1 MGGGLEIN
9 KAYKPLYLSKKRYF
23 FVTGGRGSLK
33 STSVHD
39 FISRLTFEKGH
50 GILFTRF
57 TMTSAEKSII
67 PEFLI
72 VAERNG
78 TLSSFDITATRITNK
93 HTGSFIMFSGIK
105 TSSGNQTANLKSI
118 AGITTWVIDEGE
130 DFTDEKIF
138 DDIDNSVRSIN
149 QQNRVIWIQNPS
161 TKEHF
166 IYKRWIDGCSKQI
179 DVEGFKVSVSDL
191 DDVEHI
197 HTTYHIAKKYLS
209 QSFIDKAEKIKATNE
224 KKYYHTYIG
233 GWLEKSEGAIYE
245 NWIEGEFDETLPF
258 CYGLDFGFNDP
269 NALVKVAVDINN
281 NKIYLD
287 EKYFSKGDG
296 LEQLSEALHNIC
308 GKDELI
314 VADNQAKT
322 LIYSLQEKGLNI
334 VSCRDKKV
342 NHRIKRIQGFQIVV
356 TKDSHNLKKALNNY
370 AWHDKRSET
379 PNHDWSD
386 LCDAFGYGAME
397 FIDSTTFFIS

>member
-1 MGGGLEIN
+1 MDKRVEIN
-9 KAYKPLYLSKKRYF
+9 ESYKPLYESSKRYYF
-23 FVTGGRGSLK
+23 ITGGRGSLK

-39 FISRLTFEKGH
+39 FICRLTYQEGH
-50 GILFTRF
+50 GVLFTRY

-78 TLSSFDITATRITNK
+78 TIKDFEVTATRITNK
-93 HTGSFIMFSGIK
+93 HTGSFIIFSGIK

-130 DFTDEKIF
+130 DFTDEKTF

-149 QQNRVIWIQNPS
+149 AQNRVIWIQNPT

-166 IYKRWIDGCSKQI
+166 IYKRWIEDNNKQI
-179 DVEGFKVSVSDL
+179 DVKGYKVSVSDL
-191 DDVEHI
+191 PEVEHI

-209 QSFIDKAEKIKATNE
+209 QSFIDKAEKLEQKDN

-233 GWLEKSEGAIYE
+233 GWLEKSEGVIYD
-245 NWIEGEFDETLPF
+245 NWIEGEFNDSLPY

-269 NALVKVAVDINN
+269 NALVKVAVDNN
-281 NKIYLD
+281 NLKIYLH
-287 EKYFSKGDG
+287 ECYFRSGDG
-296 LEQLSEALHNIC
+296 LEQLYEALLNIC
-308 GKDELI
+308 GVNDLI
-314 VADNQAKT
+314 VGDNQAKT
-322 LIYSLQEKGLNI
+322 LIYSLQAKGLNI
-334 VSCRDKKV
+334 VGCRDKKV
-342 NHRIKRIQGFQIVV
+342 NYRIKMIQGYEIIV
-356 TKDSHNLKKALNNY
+356 TKESHNLKKALNNY
-370 AWHDKRSET
+370 SWHDKRSET

-397 FIDSTTFFIS
+397 FLNNQEFFI

>member
-1 MGGGLEIN
+1 MDKRVEIN
-9 KAYKPLYLSKKRYF
+9 EAYKPLYKSSKRYYLI
-23 FVTGGRGSLK
+23 TGGRGSLK

-39 FISRLTFEKGH
+39 FICRLTYETGH
-50 GILFTRF
+50 GILFTRY

-78 TLSSFDITATRITNK
+78 TIKDFDVTATKITNK
-93 HTGSFIMFSGIK
+93 HTGSFIIFSGIK

-130 DFTDEKIF
+130 DFTDEKTF

-149 QQNRVIWIQNPS
+149 AQNRVIWIQNPS

-166 IYKRWIDGCSKQI
+166 IYKRWIEDSNKQI
-179 DVEGFKVSVSDL
+179 DVKGYKVSVSDL
-191 DDVEHI
+191 PEVEHI
-197 HTTYHIAKKYLS
+197 HTTYHIATKYLS
-209 QSFIDKAEKIKATNE
+209 QSFIDKAEKLKVSNE

-233 GWLEKSEGAIYE
+233 GWLEKSEGVIYD
-245 NWIEGEFDETLPF
+245 NWVEGEFDTSLPY

-269 NALVKVAVDINN
+269 NALVKVAVDNN
-281 NKIYLD
+281 NLKIYLQ
-287 EKYFSKGDG
+287 ECYFRSGDG
-296 LEQLSEALHNIC
+296 LEQLYEALLSIC
-308 GKDELI
+308 GENDLI
-314 VADNQAKT
+314 VGDNQAKT
-322 LIYSLQEKGLNI
+322 LIYSLQAKGLNI
-334 VSCRDKKV
+334 VGCRDKKV
-342 NHRIKRIQGFQIVV
+342 NYRIKMIQGYEIIV
-356 TKDSHNLKKALNNY
+356 TKESHNLKKALNNY
-370 AWHDKRSET
+370 SWHDKRSET

-397 FIDSTTFFIS
+397 FLNNQEFFI

>member
-1 MGGGLEIN
+1 MAEHNWEEYENLRVNYE
-9 KAYKPLYLSKKRYF
+9 LYLNTNPNERE
-23 FVTGGRGSLK
+23 SLPK
-33 STSVHD
+33 S
-39 FISRLTFEKGH
+39 
-50 GILFTRF
+50 
-57 TMTSAEKSII
+57 
-67 PEFLI
+67 
-72 VAERNG
+72 
-78 TLSSFDITATRITNK
+78 
-93 HTGSFIMFSGIK
+93 
-105 TSSGNQTANLKSI
+105 
-118 AGITTWVIDEGE
+118 VI
-130 DFTDEKIF
+130 
-138 DDIDNSVRSIN
+138 
-149 QQNRVIWIQNPS
+149 
-161 TKEHF
+161 
-166 IYKRWIDGCSKQI
+166 
-179 DVEGFKVSVSDL
+179 
-191 DDVEHI
+191 
-197 HTTYHIAKKYLS
+197 KKY
-209 QSFIDKAEKIKATNE
+209 KEY
-224 KKYYHTYIG
+224 KYDILG
-233 GWLEKSEGAIYE
+233 GFRNKSEGVIYE
-245 NWIEGEFDETLPF
+245 DWIEGDFDESLPF

-296 LEQLSEALHNIC
+296 LEQLYESLNNIC

-342 NHRIKRIQGFQIVV
+342 NHRIKRIQGFQLVV

-397 FIDSTTFFIS
+397 FIDASTFFIS

>member
-1 MGGGLEIN
+1 MGETVEIDEI
-9 KAYKPLYLSKKRYF
+9 YKPLYLSNKRYYLL
-23 FVTGGRGSLK
+23 TGGRGSLK

-39 FISRLTFEKGH
+39 FICRLTYERGQ

-72 VAERNG
+72 VAGRNG
-78 TLSSFDITATRITNK
+78 TLKNLNVTQTKITNK
-93 HTGSFIMFSGIK
+93 ITGSFIIFSGIH

-130 DFTDEKIF
+130 DFTDEKTF

-149 QQNRVIWIQNPS
+149 NQNRVIWIQNPS
-161 TKEHF
+161 TNEHF
-166 IYKRWIDGCSKQI
+166 IYKRWIECNSKQI
-179 DVEGFKVSVSDL
+179 DVEGFQVTVSNDE
-191 DDVEHI
+191 DVEHI
-197 HTTYHIAKKYLS
+197 HSTYHIAKKFLS
-209 QSFIDKAEKIKATNE
+209 DSFIEKAEKLKLSNP
-224 KKYYHTYIG
+224 KKYYHVYIG
-233 GWLEKSEGAIYE
+233 GWLEKSEGVIYE
-245 NWIEGEFDETLPF
+245 VWVEGEFNESLPF

-269 NALVKVAVDINN
+269 NALVKVAVDLDNQ
-281 NKIYLD
+281 KIYLE
-287 EKYFSKGDG
+287 EKYFHAGDG
-296 LEQLSEALHNIC
+296 LEQLFDALLKIC
-308 GKDELI
+308 GKEDMI
-314 VADNQAKT
+314 VGDNAAKT

-334 VSCRDKKV
+334 VSCKDKKV
-342 NHRIKRIQGFQIVV
+342 NHRIKKIQGFQLVV

-397 FIDSTTFFIS
+397 FIDASTFFIQ

>member
-1 MGGGLEIN
+1 MDERIEIN
-9 KAYKPLYLSKKRYF
+9 EAFKPLYNSNRRYF
-23 FVTGGRGSLK
+23 FITGGRGSLK

-39 FISRLTFEKGH
+39 FICRLTYEVGH
-50 GILFTRF
+50 GILFTRY

-78 TLSSFDITATRITNK
+78 TIKDFQITATKITNI
-93 HTGSFIMFSGIK
+93 HTGSFIIFSGIK

-149 QQNRVIWIQNPS
+149 AHNRVIWIQNPS
-161 TKEHF
+161 TNEHF
-166 IYKRWIDGCSKQI
+166 IYKRWIEESSRQI
-179 DVEGFKVSVSDL
+179 DVLGYKVSVSDL
-191 DDVEHI
+191 PEVEHI

-209 QSFIDKAEKIKATNE
+209 KSFIDKAEKLEKSNP
-224 KKYYHTYIG
+224 KKYYHVYIG
-233 GWLEKSEGAIYE
+233 GWLEKSEGVIYE
-245 NWIEGEFDETLPF
+245 DWEEGDFNESLPF

-269 NALVKVAVDINN
+269 NALVKVAVDNN
-281 NKIYLD
+281 QMKIYLD
-287 EKYFSKGDG
+287 ECYFRSGDG
-296 LEQLSEALHNIC
+296 LEQLYEVLLNVC
-308 GKDELI
+308 GTKDMI
-314 VADNQAKT
+314 VGDNAAKT
-322 LIYSLQEKGLNI
+322 LIYSLYEKGLNI
-334 VSCRDKKV
+334 VRCRDKKV
-342 NHRIKRIQGFQIVV
+342 NERIKMIQGYKLIV

-397 FIDSTTFFIS
+397 FLNKPEFFIS